1 MLTIL
6 NICSRVVSSPRLT
19 GRIAIVTALIATAL
33 AGAACSGSPAGPG
46 VLSAGRRVQDG
57 GGGGTLCPPGTC
69 PGFDG
74 RVTLTAGGGTLS
86 GTTTGV
92 IEGAEDAFR
101 FTSQLT
107 GTGRFKT
114 GFLDIQVTGDTALV
128 NNLWYSNGSQVFQDK
143 GDTVSA
149 VVTRGEKC
157 LIGRDMVPGV
167 IVQTTIQAVFEN
179 FGQATIVEEH
189 CVPVS

>member
-6 NICSRVVSSPRLT
+6 NACSRVVCSQRLT
-19 GRIAIVTALIATAL
+19 SRAALITALVAATL

-69 PGFDG
+69 PGFEG
-74 RVTLTAGGGTLS
+74 KVTLTAGGGTLTGS
-86 GTTTGV
+86 TTGV
-92 IEGAEDAFR
+92 IEGAADAFR

-157 LIGRDMVPGV
+157 QIGRDMIAGT
-167 IVQTTIQAVFEN
+167 IVQTTIEGVFEN
-179 FGQATIVEEH
+179 FGPTTIVEEH
-189 CVPVS
+189 CVAN

>member
-6 NICSRVVSSPRLT
+6 NTCSRVVSPQRLT
-19 GRIAIVTALIATAL
+19 SRVAIVTALIAAAL

-57 GGGGTLCPPGTC
+57 GGGGTICPPGPC
-69 PGFDG
+69 PGFEG
-74 RVTLTAGGGTLS
+74 KVTLVAGGGSLS
-86 GTTTGV
+86 GATTGV
-92 IEGAEDAFR
+92 LEGAEDAFR

-114 GFLDIQVTGDTALV
+114 GFLDIPVTGDTALV

-149 VVTRGEKC
+149 VVARGEKC
-157 LIGRDMVPGV
+157 LLGRDMIPGT
-167 IVQTTIQAVFEN
+167 IVQTTIEGIFEN
-179 FGQATIVEEH
+179 FGQTTIVEEH
-189 CVPVS
+189 CVAN

>member
-1 MLTIL
+1 MLTTL
-6 NICSRVVSSPRLT
+6 NICARVVSSQ
-19 GRIAIVTALIATAL
+19 RITSRMAIVTALIASAL

-57 GGGGTLCPPGTC
+57 GGGGTICSAGTC

-74 RVTLTAGGGTLS
+74 RVTLTAGGGTLTGS
-86 GTTTGV
+86 TTGV

-114 GFLDIQVTGDTALV
+114 GFLDIQVTGDTALI
-128 NNLWYSNGSQVFQDK
+128 NNLWYSNGPQVFQDK

-149 VVTRGEKC
+149 VVVRGEKC
-157 LIGRDMVPGV
+157 QIGRDQLPGV
-167 IVQTTIQAVFEN
+167 IVQTTINGVFEN
-179 FGQATIVEEH
+179 FGQTTIVEEH
-189 CVPVS
+189 CVAI

>member
-6 NICSRVVSSPRLT
+6 NTCARTVSPQRLTSRV
-19 GRIAIVTALIATAL
+19 AIVTALIAAAL

-57 GGGGTLCPPGTC
+57 GGGGTICPPGPC
-69 PGFDG
+69 PGFEG
-74 RVTLTAGGGTLS
+74 KVTLVA
-86 GTTTGV
+86 GV
-92 IEGAEDAFR
+92 IEGAEDAFH

-149 VVTRGEKC
+149 VVARGEKC
-157 LIGRDMVPGV
+157 LIGRDQIPGV
-167 IVQTTIQAVFEN
+167 IIQTTIEGIFEN
-179 FGQATIVEEH
+179 FGQTTIVEEH
-189 CVPVS
+189 CVAI